1 MICIKIETDS
11 NLIVNIFFMQ
21 GCGNSKKWSKQ
32 KHDTN
37 NRKFSRNEPTH
48 RKAEQMFQGS
58 VMCINATALK

>member
-1 MICIKIETDS
+1 M
-11 NLIVNIFFMQ
+11 FFHARVRK
-21 GCGNSKKWSKQ
+21 SKKWGKG